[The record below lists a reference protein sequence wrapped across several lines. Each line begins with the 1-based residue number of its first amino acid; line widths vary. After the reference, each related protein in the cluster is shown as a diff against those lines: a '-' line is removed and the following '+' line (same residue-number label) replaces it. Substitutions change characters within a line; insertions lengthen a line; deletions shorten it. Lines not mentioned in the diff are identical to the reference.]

1 MSDYDNKWI
10 SVHEPSGKFVSK
22 FGGNRLLGPKGLTVA
37 QTGELVVVD
46 NKVRIYC
53 VTIKCRKPTLRHP
66 VFTFSSP
73 LAKCWQN
80 LARETLKLLS
90 WLVHTT
96 QQSTLMLTLL
106 FQIFTTII

>member
-46 NKVRIYC
+46 NKVRIIHAVMY
-53 VTIKCRKPTLRHP
+53 
-66 VFTFSSP
+66 
-73 LAKCWQN
+73 A
-80 LARETLKLLS
+80 
-90 WLVHTT
+90 
-96 QQSTLMLTLL
+96 
-106 FQIFTTII
+106 